1 MGKGEKSGIF
11 CAQPSSKVMAALV
24 EVMVRLAGPEGR
36 TRPTQWP
43 ADATVCVVRACCM
56 PSFCIRT

>member
-1 MGKGEKSGIF
+1 
-11 CAQPSSKVMAALV
+11 MAGLV

>member
-1 MGKGEKSGIF
+1 
-11 CAQPSSKVMAALV
+11 MAARHHLLV

-43 ADATVCVVRACCM
+43 ADATVCVGSRLLHAIPLHPHVKG
-56 PSFCIRT
+56 